1 MKARHVGNGA
11 RQAGAGRG
19 LAGWAGVAR
28 IAAAPGAGE
37 GGGPRRSSGWSA
49 GGRAI
54 LLAVLVV
61 GFGGVAGWCAA
72 PRAAPLADAIERR
85 DRAAVR
91 ALLADAN
98 VNAAQVDGMTALH
111 WAVYHEDTELAK
123 MLLKAGA
130 VVGAANRYEVTPL
143 ALACTN
149 GQAAMIE
156 LLLGAGADANAT
168 LRGGETP
175 LMTAARTGR
184 VAPVKALLARGAAVN
199 TKLAGGQTALMWA
212 AAEGHVAV
220 VQGLLAAGADFGAAV
235 DTGLNAML
243 FAVRAG
249 QIDVVRAL
257 HAAGVDIDAV
267 TTPTRTG
274 NKLPRK
280 GTSALTLAVENGHFE
295 VAALLLDLG
304 ANPNDLRSGYGPL
317 HILSWIRKPD
327 IGEDEGDPIPED
339 HGTVTSEEFVR
350 KLVLKGADVNLRL
363 TGGPSSGGRINRK
376 GCTPLML
383 AADTA
388 DTALMQLLV
397 ALGAD
402 PTITNADGCTPLMAA
417 AGLGTRSVE
426 EEAGTDDE
434 AIVAVDYLLS
444 LGADI
449 NAVSNLGDTA
459 MHGAAFANFPKTV
472 KHLDKRG
479 AKIEIWNVKNKKGW
493 TPLLVAE
500 GHRFGNFKPSFETIA
515 AFHDLFRAYGLPVPP
530 ATPPVP
536 VAGYK
541 AP

>member
-1 MKARHVGNGA
+1 
-11 RQAGAGRG
+11 
-19 LAGWAGVAR
+19 
-28 IAAAPGAGE
+28 
-37 GGGPRRSSGWSA
+37 
-49 GGRAI
+49 
-54 LLAVLVV
+54 LAVLVV
-61 GFGGVAGWCAA
+61 GFGGVAGWCAT
-72 PRAAPLADAIERR
+72 PQAAPLADAIERR

-149 GQAAMIE
+149 GQGAMIE

-220 VQGLLAAGADFGAAV
+220 VQVLLAAGAEFGAAV

-249 QIDVVRAL
+249 QIEVVRAL
-257 HAAGVDIDAV
+257 HAAGVDINAV

-295 VAALLLDLG
+295 VAALLLDLIAEG
-304 ANPNDLRSGYGPL
+304 RICAN
-317 HILSWIRKPD
+317 
-327 IGEDEGDPIPED
+327 
-339 HGTVTSEEFVR
+339 T
-350 KLVLKGADVNLRL
+350 
-363 TGGPSSGGRINRK
+363 INRK
-376 GCTPLML
+376 GICH
-383 AADTA
+383 TA
-388 DTALMQLLV
+388 THCHQISPAIQQNQAHLEI
-397 ALGAD
+397 
-402 PTITNADGCTPLMAA
+402 ITLCSD
-417 AGLGTRSVE
+417 
-426 EEAGTDDE
+426 
-434 AIVAVDYLLS
+434 
-444 LGADI
+444 
-449 NAVSNLGDTA
+449 
-459 MHGAAFANFPKTV
+459 
-472 KHLDKRG
+472 
-479 AKIEIWNVKNKKGW
+479 
-493 TPLLVAE
+493 
-500 GHRFGNFKPSFETIA
+500 
-515 AFHDLFRAYGLPVPP
+515 
-530 ATPPVP
+530 
-536 VAGYK
+536 
-541 AP
+541 